1 MRDVASLEKV
11 FIRFQHSMTA
21 LTPGLLQRLDVAVKK
36 MSSGVKSAMVEEPGK
51 KLNLGRHFSGPNP
64 GRIGQRSQAMED
76 TISTAGCKF
85 LFSCFKQPGVR
96 CILERDG
103 SQVII
108 QHLKLIMRSASQPK
122 ERLNRTDSTLVMHTV
137 GEECRKSVGQGRFS
151 KPTVMPI
158 ILITSRYSRKQLVPL
173 ISMTNTNVENCKK
186 ITSRLY

>member
-1 MRDVASLEKV
+1 
-11 FIRFQHSMTA
+11 
-21 LTPGLLQRLDVAVKK
+21 
-36 MSSGVKSAMVEEPGK
+36 MSTSVKSAMVEEPGK
-51 KLNLGRHFSGPNP
+51 ELNLGRHFSGPNP

-108 QHLKLIMRSASQPK
+108 QHLKLIMRSASQPRPK
-122 ERLNRTDSTLVMHTV
+122 EGLNAGGQNRTDSTLVMHTV
-137 GEECRKSVGQGRFS
+137 GEECRKSVRQGRFS

-173 ISMTNTNVENCKK
+173 ISMTNTNVENHQQIILIKLAVLGF
-186 ITSRLY
+186 TSFSCIGS